1 MIKRATEI
9 RSEARLSLKGNWGMA
24 VVTFL
29 VFGIITGVIGIIP
42 WIGWILSLL
51 ALPLSFGLA
60 VAFLNNARTKEGV
73 KVETLFEGF
82 YDYGRIF
89 GTMLLQS
96 VYTFLWSLLLVIPGI
111 IKQFSYAMTPFI
123 LKDNPELKFNGAIE
137 KSMAMMR
144 GYKWKL
150 FCLCLSFIG
159 WAILCVLTL
168 GIGYLWLGPYIQQSL
183 AHFYLEVKAEYE
195 RNNGEAPA
203 ASAE

>member
-60 VAFLNNARTKEGV
+60 VAFLNNARTKQGV